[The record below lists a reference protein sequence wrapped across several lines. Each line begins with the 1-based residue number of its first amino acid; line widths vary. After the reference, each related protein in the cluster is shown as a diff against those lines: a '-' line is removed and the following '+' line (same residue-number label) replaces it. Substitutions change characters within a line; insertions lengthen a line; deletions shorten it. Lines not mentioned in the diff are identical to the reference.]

1 MPLHGGDVLMQ
12 LQVQLPLAGTWRVTA
27 GLGNSMLL
35 HVGDVVSV
43 RSAQECEQ
51 LPFNSSSAFGGQR
64 PKVQLP
70 EAFGSDDDEPL
81 LSGSDDNPVAS
92 SCAHGS
98 DGDAGV
104 GVEDELAVRGAGVV
118 SETGTPHLS
127 YTHSGR

>member
-1 MPLHGGDVLMQ
+1 MLMQ

-35 HVGDVVSV
+35 HVGDGVSV
-43 RSAQECEQ
+43 RSATECEQ

-81 LSGSDDNPVAS
+81 LSGSGDDPVALR
-92 SCAHGS
+92 CAHGS
-98 DGDAGV
+98 DVDADVEGEVGV
-104 GVEDELAVRGAGVV
+104 GVEDELSVRGAGVAT
-118 SETGTPHLS
+118 ETGTPLLS

>member
-1 MPLHGGDVLMQ
+1 
-12 LQVQLPLAGTWRVTA
+12 
-27 GLGNSMLL
+27 MLL

-43 RSAQECEQ
+43 RSATECEQ
-51 LPFNSSSAFGGQR
+51 LPFNSSFGGQR

-81 LSGSDDNPVAS
+81 LSGSGDDPAAS

-98 DGDAGV
+98 DVDAGVEGEAGV
-104 GVEDELAVRGAGVV
+104 GVEEELSVRGAGVV
-118 SETGTPHLS
+118 IEAGTPLLS